1 MANSY
6 KKVGNKNVATLKEN
20 ASNASKVAEQAYSNS
35 VAKVNAITSNARQ
48 KAINN
53 YNASRQRL
61 GKVSQTSK
69 NKLEVGYGSNLS
81 ALNTAQKNA
90 ENAMSAAKTSAQAL
104 SKQAYYTGKANSVK
118 TYGMEQIKKTEAD
131 RQAKMKIYK
140 STVSRFDT
148 VAKCDAAI
156 KKLKKSSDPNKKEK
170 IAYIQNQRATLKA
183 QQRSSGGGGGWHSY
197 GGWGGYRSYGGGGGG
212 SSEVTIYGNG
222 DGNGGGN
229 SKSKD
234 TEKSGGNK
242 SRKTN
247 KKATGKAAHPEANTG
262 SISRNR
268 GYVRRHWHL

>member
-35 VAKVNAITSNARQ
+35 VAKVNAITNNARQ

-197 GGWGGYRSYGGGGGG
+197 GGWGGYSRYSSGGGGG
-212 SSEVTIYGNG
+212 STEVTIKPKEG
-222 DGNGGGN
+222 D
-229 SKSKD
+229 KKK
-234 TEKSGGNK
+234 EPEKKSGNK
-242 SRKTN
+242 LQKPNIYVSSSRAVANFLGKKNWKKGAAFTSGFN
-247 KKATGKAAHPEANTG
+247 KGRK
-262 SISRNR
+262 
-268 GYVRRHWHL
+268 